1 MKSWEKILEKVS
13 DYKWRIPKTYKD
25 GMNVDGIVFATEDLI
40 KEIIEEG
47 EALEQVANVA
57 TLPGI
62 VKASIAMPDIHWGY
76 GFAIGGVAAFDPEN
90 GGIISPG
97 GVGYDINCGVRIIKT
112 NLTEKDIEKYKVK
125 LADKLFDYVPS
136 GVGARSKFKFS
147 DKELERITEEGLKY
161 IKKIGYAWD
170 NDYEYIEEF
179 GSMEGADFS
188 KVSQLARDRGREQL
202 GTLGSGNHFLEV
214 QIVDEIYDEEVAKKL
229 GLFKGQVVI
238 MIHCGSRGFGHQIA
252 SDYIKEFDKV
262 LNKYGIKLVD
272 RQLSCAP
279 FNSKEGQNYY
289 KAMVCAANFAWSNR
303 QLITYQVRKAFSEV
317 LNKSAESLEMNILY
331 DVAHNI
337 AKLEEFNGK
346 KLVVHRKGA
355 TRAYGP
361 DWPGTPA
368 KYRRYGLVSLIPGSM
383 GDASHILIGTKK
395 AEEESFASI
404 AHGAGRRASRAKML
418 REFRGEE
425 VARKLQQRGILV
437 KAWSWKG
444 VAEEAPEAYKPVDE
458 VAEVCEKAGLAK
470 RVVRLKPIAVIKGD

>member
-1 MKSWEKILEKVS
+1 MKNWEKILEKIS
-13 DYKWRIPKTYKD
+13 DYKWKIPKTYKE
-25 GMNVDGIVFATEDLI
+25 GMNVDGIIFATEDLI

-214 QIVDEIYDEEVAKKL
+214 QVVDEIYDEEIAKKL

-262 LNKYGIKLVD
+262 LSKYGIKLVD

-279 FNSKEGQNYY
+279 FNSKEGQSYY

-346 KLVVHRKGA
+346 KLVIHRKGA
-355 TRAYGP
+355 TRALPKGHKLLP
-361 DWPGTPA
+361 P
-368 KYRRYGLVSLIPGSM
+368 KYKDVGQPVLIPGDM
-383 GDASHILIGTKK
+383 GTYSYVLIGMPKSI
-395 AEEESFASI
+395 EESFGSSC
-404 AHGAGRRASRAKML
+404 HGAGRVLSRSKAKKIVQKSSL
-418 REFRGEE
+418 L
-425 VARKLQQRGILV
+425 RKLSEKGIVVRAESDATLL
-437 KAWSWKG
+437 
-444 VAEEAPEAYKPVDE
+444 EEAPEAYKDVSKVVNAVE
-458 VAEVCEKAGLAK
+458 LAGISK
-470 RVVRLKPIAVIKGD
+470 KISRHRPIIVVKG